1 MIRVNL
7 IAAVAALVVL
17 AGASAQA
24 QSACGKRAQVLEWLA
39 DTYREK
45 PVAIG
50 VTGTGALVEVVAS
63 GAGATWTILLTS
75 PSGRSCLLAAGEGWR
90 VRPPIEDDPEA

>member
-1 MIRVNL
+1 MIRMSL
-7 IAAVAALVVL
+7 IVAAAALAVL
-17 AGASAQA
+17 AGGPAQA
-24 QSACGKRAQVLEWLA
+24 QTACGTRAQVLEWLA
-39 DTYREK
+39 DSYREK

-90 VRPPIEDDPEA
+90 VRPPIKDDPET